1 MGEVRDL
8 PDDFGGLL
16 QTFISASK
24 KSQEEA
30 AFEADMSARNLS
42 RLMKNKQQPKLE
54 TVVALCISL
63 HLFALFSEYLI
74 SSAGYSFRNTAEG
87 IAYKLLI
94 NQLYMEDLQFC
105 NDLLRIIGLGP
116 LTEDSLSES
125 EGE

>member
-1 MGEVRDL
+1 M
-8 PDDFGGLL
+8 